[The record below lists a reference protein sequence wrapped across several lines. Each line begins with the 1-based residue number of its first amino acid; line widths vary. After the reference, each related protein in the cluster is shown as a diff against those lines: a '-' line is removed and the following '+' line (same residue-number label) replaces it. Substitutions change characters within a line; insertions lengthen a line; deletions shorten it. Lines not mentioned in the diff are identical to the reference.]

1 MNLETKNAFSQE
13 KIITN
18 EYLKIKNDL
27 LSGILSIHDFRG
39 KLLELDQSDCSR
51 VRSINNLEILKDR
64 EVINF
69 IFSKND
75 KETEDSYKKF
85 LSFTEFHVGQIKL
98 MDKNI
103 EGLDHVK
110 KALDLAEEAG
120 DDDRWINYLKGTC
133 LYLNNQKIPTD
144 IIDGVD
150 LGNNHKILEAFNAG
164 LKERGHPDYFLD
176 YYAKSYNFK

>member
-85 LSFTEFHVGQIKL
+85 LSFTEFHVGQIEL
-98 MDKNI
+98 INKNNNGI
-103 EGLDHVK
+103 IHIKE
-110 KALDLAEEAG
+110 ALKLAEESG
-120 DDDRWINYLKGTC
+120 DDRWISYLKGTVF
-133 LYLNNQKIPTD
+133 YLEGKEISEEILDSVKDLDNNY
-144 IIDGVD
+144 
-150 LGNNHKILEAFNAG
+150 KILKSFNAG
-164 LKERGHPDYFLD
+164 LRERGYPDYSID
-176 YYAKSYNFK
+176 YQRID

>member
-85 LSFTEFHVGQIKL
+85 LSFTEFHVGQIEL
-98 MDKNI
+98 INKNNNGI
-103 EGLDHVK
+103 IHIKE
-110 KALDLAEEAG
+110 ALKLAEES
-120 DDDRWINYLKGTC
+120 DDDRWISYLKGTVF
-133 LYLNNQKIPTD
+133 YLEGKEISEEILDSVKDLDNNY
-144 IIDGVD
+144 
-150 LGNNHKILEAFNAG
+150 KILKSFNVG
-164 LKERGHPDYFLD
+164 LRERGSPDYSID
-176 YYAKSYNFK
+176 YQRID

>member
-85 LSFTEFHVGQIKL
+85 LSFTEFHVGQIEL
-98 MDKNI
+98 INKNNNGI
-103 EGLDHVK
+103 IHIKE
-110 KALDLAEEAG
+110 ALKLAEES
-120 DDDRWINYLKGTC
+120 DDDRWISYLKGTVF
-133 LYLNNQKIPTD
+133 YLEGKEISEEILDSVKDLDNNY
-144 IIDGVD
+144 
-150 LGNNHKILEAFNAG
+150 KILKSFNAG
-164 LKERGHPDYFLD
+164 LRERGYPDYSID
-176 YYAKSYNFK
+176 YQRID